1 MVVPELGYPPGLC
14 ELLTVAL
21 SLYCHKSEVLQ
32 ERELLRRI
40 ASTSA
45 WSHCVCL
52 CVEFGVIGGVLMVS
66 QPHQEMSQ
74 LGVLSMG
81 EVWMQTESA
90 PIVNQTTIDHNT
102 TLTEAHKRQGALAL
116 GAYRAPI
123 RKSLT

>member
-1 MVVPELGYPPGLC
+1 MIE
-14 ELLTVAL
+14 
-21 SLYCHKSEVLQ
+21 
-32 ERELLRRI
+32 
-40 ASTSA
+40 
-45 WSHCVCL
+45 
-52 CVEFGVIGGVLMVS
+52 GVLMVS

-123 RKSLT
+123 RNYLT